1 MSEFRRFSRVRP
13 LPSGSVQWTD
23 GFWANYFG
31 LCQEAT
37 LPSMRRALGDP
48 GNAAVL
54 ANFAVAAGLQEGT
67 HRGTFWSDGDC
78 YKYVQA
84 LAHVFEATGDEPLDQ
99 EMDDIIS
106 AIAQAQE
113 PDGYV
118 NTQIQ
123 LTDKGR
129 WQNKIH
135 HELYN
140 LGHLLT
146 AACVHHQA
154 TGKDTLLRVAC
165 RAADYLYTVFARR
178 PPELAHFGF
187 NPSNI
192 MGLVDLYRETGE
204 ARYLELAGIFVDMR
218 GSQPWPGD
226 LPGLAALGDPI
237 VGDQCQDR
245 VPLRDETQAVGH
257 AVTATYLWA
266 GAADVCAE
274 TGDEALLNA
283 LQRIWDGVVQR
294 RMYVTGAV
302 GPQHRGLSPRGDEV
316 HEAFAADWDLPN
328 RTAYN
333 ETCANIGNAMWN
345 RRLLELTGDA
355 RHADAME
362 RVLYNSMLSGMDLA
376 GTRFCYTNPLARGPK
391 EVALLSH
398 DSETRWFTWS
408 CYCCP
413 PNVARTITGLHEW
426 VYGVS
431 DDGLW
436 VHLYGGSRLQA
447 TLPNGA
453 RVALA
458 QETDYPWDGAI
469 SLRIVE
475 AQGEFALYVR
485 VPGWAE
491 WATVTAGDGAE
502 VTDHESGYVRV
513 QRQWRAGDEV
523 LVMLSMEPHLVR
535 AHPLVEHARNQVA
548 VMRGPIVYC
557 LESADLP
564 EGVPLHEVHLPRN
577 VPLTPRYGCGAL
589 GGLTVLEGEA
599 LRVRD
604 CGEWEGKL
612 YQPVGEPKVE
622 KVPLRLIPYYAWA
635 NRGPAEMS
643 VWLPLA

>member
-1 MSEFRRFSRVRP
+1 
-13 LPSGSVQWTD
+13 
-23 GFWANYFG
+23 
-31 LCQEAT
+31 
-37 LPSMRRALGDP
+37 
-48 GNAAVL
+48 
-54 ANFAVAAGLQEGT
+54 
-67 HRGTFWSDGDC
+67 
-78 YKYVQA
+78 
-84 LAHVFEATGDEPLDQ
+84 
-99 EMDDIIS
+99 
-106 AIAQAQE
+106 
-113 PDGYV
+113 
-118 NTQIQ
+118 
-123 LTDKGR
+123 
-129 WQNKIH
+129 
-135 HELYN
+135 
-140 LGHLLT
+140 
-146 AACVHHQA
+146 
-154 TGKDTLLRVAC
+154 
-165 RAADYLYTVFARR
+165 
-178 PPELAHFGF
+178 
-187 NPSNI
+187 
-192 MGLVDLYRETGE
+192 
-204 ARYLELAGIFVDMR
+204 
-218 GSQPWPGD
+218 
-226 LPGLAALGDPI
+226 
-237 VGDQCQDR
+237 
-245 VPLRDETQAVGH
+245 
-257 AVTATYLWA
+257 
-266 GAADVCAE
+266 
-274 TGDEALLNA
+274 
-283 LQRIWDGVVQR
+283 
-294 RMYVTGAV
+294 
-302 GPQHRGLSPRGDEV
+302 
-316 HEAFAADWDLPN
+316 
-328 RTAYN
+328 
-333 ETCANIGNAMWN
+333 
-345 RRLLELTGDA
+345 
-355 RHADAME
+355 
-362 RVLYNSMLSGMDLA
+362 MLSGMDLA

-453 RVALA
+453 RVALV

-502 VTDHESGYVRV
+502 VTDHETGYVRV